1 METLHRPPRVF
12 LSHASEDKERFVLR
26 LAEQLRERGIDV
38 WLDFW
43 EILPGDSLV
52 DKIFNEGL
60 RSASAVIVVLSRFSV
75 SKAWVRE
82 ELNAAVIGRIQK
94 GAKIIPV
101 VLDGCDVPEPLR
113 STFWQQV
120 DDLDDPTQAIES
132 IVAAVYDHRPKPPLG
147 SPPAYVTADATHIYG
162 INALDGA
169 VFKYSCEF
177 MIKTS
182 EYLVEPATV
191 LNDLAIPEAELRD
204 TLDVLEN
211 QGLIEVHATLGPD
224 LDSFQVTNYGWSTYF
239 EAYVPNFREIYRNVI
254 LAILND
260 GHRQTD
266 EIAKH
271 LGVPQMFVDHIVGE
285 LEGQRH
291 LLVSQALG
299 AGGRY
304 IGEVRGSL
312 KRLLES

>member
-1 METLHRPPRVF
+1 METKDRAPRVF
-12 LSHASEDKERFVLR
+12 LSHASEDKERFVFR

-60 RSASAVIVVLSRFSV
+60 RNASAVILVLSQFSV
-75 SKAWVRE
+75 SKPWVKE
-82 ELNAAVIGRIQK
+82 ELNAAVVGRIQK
-94 GAKIIPV
+94 GARIIPV

-113 STFWQQV
+113 STVWQRV
-120 DDLDDPTQAIES
+120 DDLEDPTQAIES

-147 SPPAYVTADATHIYG
+147 PPPAYVTADAAHIYG
-162 INALDGA
+162 LNSLDSA

-177 MIKTS
+177 MVES
-182 EYLVEPATV
+182 GEYLVEPGLV
-191 LNDLAIPEAELRD
+191 LRDLAIPEAELRD

-211 QGLIEVHATLGPD
+211 HGLVEVHATLGPN

-239 EAYVPNFREIYRNVI
+239 EAYVPNFSEIHRNVI

-260 GHRQTD
+260 GLRQTN
-266 EIAKH
+266 EIARH
-271 LGVPQMFVDHIVGE
+271 LGVPQLFVDHIVGE
-285 LEGQRH
+285 LENERH
-291 LLVSQALG
+291 ILVSQALG
-299 AGGRY
+299 AAGRY
-304 IGEVRGSL
+304 IGDVRGSL
-312 KRLLES
+312 KRLLEN